1 MSVEAHS
8 AYRMQ
13 SSDTKASII
22 DAPDAWFLHAAP
34 VDVVCADTADTVV
47 DVTAGVVPELKV
59 GVDAPA
65 AGVVPEVVVGVELT
79 RVDEGV
85 SEGA

>member
-1 MSVEAHS
+1 MRWVSVEAH

-34 VDVVCADTADTVV
+34 VSVVCDGTTV
-47 DVTAGVVPELKV
+47 DVIAVVVPELKV

-65 AGVVPEVVVGVELT
+65 AGVMLEVVVGVEMT
-79 RVDEGV
+79 GVDGKM
-85 SEGA
+85 SEGT